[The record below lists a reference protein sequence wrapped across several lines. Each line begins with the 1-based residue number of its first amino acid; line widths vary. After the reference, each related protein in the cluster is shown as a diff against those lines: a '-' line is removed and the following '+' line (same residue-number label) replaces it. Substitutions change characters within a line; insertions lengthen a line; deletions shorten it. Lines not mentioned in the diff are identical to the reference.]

1 MLREERGHRP
11 KKLQVLDKYVLTETR
26 RVCVR
31 LMARDERGESIKA
44 DKGQFIGIRV
54 VRNLTLEQDPVGQ
67 R

>member
-1 MLREERGHRP
+1 MLREERGQRP
-11 KKLQVLDKYVLTETR
+11 KKLRVLDKYVLTETQ

-44 DKGQFIGIRV
+44 DKGECIGMRV
-54 VRNLTLEQDPVGQ
+54 ARDLTLEQNPVGQ